1 MRIAIDGNMGSGK
14 STVIAAL
21 AETLGGA
28 SVHPEPV
35 EKWKP
40 LLEKFYADPRSASMD
55 LQMRVL
61 LDFADIRDDGCL
73 RIVERSPAT
82 ARNVF
87 GALAHVKGWINET
100 QWGAYKEFD
109 DLIGWTPDAVIF
121 IDTPV
126 DECARRIL
134 QRSPPGSAHE
144 PTDVEYLKD
153 VSLRYDVLLKFS
165 GVPVIRVDGTK
176 SPAEVLAGVTDAID
190 MLSGK

>member
-1 MRIAIDGNMGSGK
+1 
-14 STVIAAL
+14 
-21 AETLGGA
+21 
-28 SVHPEPV
+28 
-35 EKWKP
+35 
-40 LLEKFYADPRSASMD
+40 MD

-61 LDFADIRDDGCL
+61 LDFASIGDDGGL

-87 GALAHVKGWINET
+87 GALAHVKGWLSET

-109 DLIGWTPDAVIF
+109 DIIGWTPDAIVF

-144 PTDVEYLKD
+144 PADVEYLKD
-153 VSLRYDVLLKFS
+153 VSLRYDVLLKFA
-165 GVPVIRVDGTK
+165 GVPVVRVDGAMGK
-176 SPAEVLAGVTDAID
+176 DDVLKAVRDAIESFSSS
-190 MLSGK
+190 LLFTRVV

>member
-14 STVIAAL
+14 STVIAGL
-21 AETLGGA
+21 AGMLGDA
-28 SVHPEPV
+28 TVHPEPV
-35 EKWKP
+35 EKWRP

-61 LDFADIRDDGCL
+61 LDFSYIGDDGGL
-73 RIVERSPAT
+73 HVVERSPAT
-82 ARNVF
+82 AKNVF
-87 GALAHVKGWINET
+87 GTLAHVKGWLSET

-109 DLIGWTPDAVIF
+109 DLVGWTPDAIVF
-121 IDTPV
+121 IDTSV

-144 PTDVEYLKD
+144 PTDIEYLKD
-153 VSLRYDVLLKFS
+153 VALRYDVLLKFV
-165 GVPVIRVDGTK
+165 GVPVVRVDGTK
-176 SPAEVLAGVTDAID
+176 SPGEVLAEVVGAID